1 PTSPTLYLFPYTTLF
16 RSDPDREPASLRGLG
31 LHADRRDLVVPALE
45 VDLRVA
51 PARAQEPD
59 RLVHPRPTG
68 VEILAERLVF
78 GLLPADA
85 DTQPHATAR
94 ERVERAHL

>member
-59 RLVHPRPTG
+59 RFVHPRPTG
-68 VEILAERLVF
+68 VEILAERLIF
-78 GLLPADA
+78 GLLPADRSEEHTSELQSRF
-85 DTQPHATAR
+85 DI
-94 ERVERAHL
+94 VC